1 MLGLDRTRRRAPA
14 KLSARLHRAALAAAL
29 AMVAPAA
36 VRAQQPEAVTRLD
49 LSASRSLPLQAP
61 VAITRVTIANPDVAD
76 VVVIGERDVVLNAKA
91 PGETD
96 VLMFG
101 PGYRRHYRVA
111 VHTPADRPQVVLAV
125 KIAEVRRDRLT
136 QFGVSALS
144 NRNNVRGGTG
154 IFNTDQAFTGGV
166 PGGTNNGN
174 ITLPANTNFATVL
187 TDFGTRDLLAFI
199 QAEETRGTARVLAQ
213 PTLMA
218 ANRDSAVFLAGGE
231 VPIPIAQPGPGGQA
245 FITIQFREF
254 GVRLNFSPEILSDSV
269 VKLRMR
275 PEVSSL
281 DYSNAVL
288 LAGFRIPALRTR
300 RVETTVDVQRDRSL
314 IISGLLNDERQRIR
328 TGVPLLMDI
337 PILGALFSSTQWQR
351 NESELLVIVTPTV
364 VDPQR
369 PRPQDTPRLLPD
381 TTLPARE
388 AIAPRLQTS
397 PPARRP

>member
-1 MLGLDRTRRRAPA
+1 LFGLDRTRRGAPA
-14 KLSARLHRAALAAAL
+14 TIAARLPRAAAL
-29 AMVAPAA
+29 VAA
-36 VRAQQPEAVTRLD
+36 VVLALPGAARAQQSEPVTRLD
-49 LSASRSLPLQAP
+49 LSASRSVPLQAP
-61 VAITRVTIANPDVAD
+61 VAVTRVTIANPDVAD

-101 PGYRRHYRVA
+101 AGYRKHYRVS
-111 VHTPADRPQVVLAV
+111 VHTPPDRPQVVLAV
-125 KIAEVRRDRLT
+125 KIAEVRRDRLA

-154 IFNTDQAFTGGV
+154 IFNTDLPFTGGTA
-166 PGGTNNGN
+166 GGTN
-174 ITLPANTNFATVL
+174 NTNFATVL

-231 VPIPIAQPGPGGQA
+231 IPIPIAQPTQGGQTLV
-245 FITIQFREF
+245 TIVFREF
-254 GVRLNFSPEILSDSV
+254 GVRLNFSPEILSDSI

-281 DYSNAVL
+281 DYSNAL
-288 LAGFRIPALRTR
+288 ILSGFRIPALRTR

-314 IISGLLNDERQRIR
+314 IISGLLNDERQRTR

-351 NESELLVIVTPTV
+351 NETELLVIVTPTV
-364 VDPQR
+364 IDPLR
-369 PRPQDTPRLLPD
+369 PRPQDTLRLLPD
-381 TTLPARE
+381 TTLPARD
-388 AIAPRLQTS
+388 AIAPRLQSS